1 MFGKGKQA
9 TQGDDLAPVVQN
21 SDEELENQSFRPI
34 DLEVLVVRKTN
45 KLLGWIVCGLLL
57 VDIAASAA
65 VYHRSTMPPVPGDT
79 YAMDLDGNRVKLLA
93 IEGSGSSTT
102 RLLNYTSDV
111 AAMLFTFNFQNRAR
125 AIDSYKDNFTALG
138 FQRYKK
144 VIQIARIDVNQD
156 NNMEAWT
163 AIAHGV
169 PVIANEPTV
178 IGDSTM
184 WLMQVEILIQ
194 RMPKSSPKFN
204 EVKRVTLELQQKN
217 GGNFKI
223 NDIKFDRAE

>member
-1 MFGKGKQA
+1 MFSRRKQA
-9 TQGDDLAPVVQN
+9 AQDDQSTPVANDNDQGLD
-21 SDEELENQSFRPI
+21 NQSVRPI

-45 KLLGWIVCGLLL
+45 KFLLWFACGLLL
-57 VDIAASAA
+57 VDIAASGA
-65 VYHRSTMPPVPGDT
+65 VYYRSTMPPVPGDT

-111 AAMLFTFNFQNRAR
+111 AAMLFTFNFQNRKR
-125 AIDSYKDNFTALG
+125 VIDSYRDHFTALG

-184 WLMQVEILIQ
+184 WLMQVEVLIQ

-217 GGNFKI
+217 GGNFMI

>member
-21 SDEELENQSFRPI
+21 SDEELENQSVRPI

-65 VYHRSTMPPVPGDT
+65 VYYRSTMPPVPGDT

>member
-1 MFGKGKQA
+1 MFGRKK
-9 TQGDDLAPVVQN
+9 LAAQVDQDTSMGTGGEKDHINEGV
-21 SDEELENQSFRPI
+21 RPI
-34 DLEVLVVRKTN
+34 DLDVMVVRKTN
-45 KLLGWIVCGLLL
+45 RLLGWIVSGLLL

-65 VYHRSTMPPVPGDT
+65 VYYRSTMPPVPGDT

-111 AAMLFTFNFQNRAR
+111 AAMLFTFNFQNRSR
-125 AIDSYKDNFTALG
+125 VVESYKDHFTALG

-144 VIQIARIDVNQD
+144 VIQIGRIDVNQD
-156 NNMEAWT
+156 NNMEAWS

-184 WLMQVEILIQ
+184 WLMQVEVLIQ

-204 EVKRVTLELQQKN
+204 EVKRVTLELQQKD

>member
-9 TQGDDLAPVVQN
+9 AQGDDLAPVVQN
-21 SDEELENQSFRPI
+21 SDEELENQSVRPI

-65 VYHRSTMPPVPGDT
+65 VYYRSTMPPVPGDT

>member
-1 MFGKGKQA
+1 MFGKRKQA
-9 TQGDDLAPVVQN
+9 AQVGESPSVVN
-21 SDEELENQSFRPI
+21 DSDEGLENHEVRPI

-45 KLLGWIVCGLLL
+45 KFLGWIVCGLLL

-65 VYHRSTMPPVPGDT
+65 VYYRATMPPVPGDT

-125 AIDSYKDNFTALG
+125 VIDSYKDNFTALG